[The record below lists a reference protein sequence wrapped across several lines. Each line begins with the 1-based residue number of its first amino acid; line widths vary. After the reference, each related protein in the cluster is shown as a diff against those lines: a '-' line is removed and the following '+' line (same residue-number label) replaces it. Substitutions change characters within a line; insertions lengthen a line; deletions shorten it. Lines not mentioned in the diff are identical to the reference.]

1 MPKVRH
7 LRLGTGC
14 SLRLSKIWPA
24 NLTPLFPNL
33 IVLNVCD
40 SSFKKL
46 ISLEKLATLEI
57 FHLLMHLWTSFR
69 SIAKKNPGRKLPD
82 KGREL
87 PEQTQGVFWVSRE
100 TPRKKT
106 PRENPSRRNTHGNKT
121 PKGRNSGKKNFPGE
135 TPQSTSRNIREETQE
150 VTTWVI
156 PRDTTR
162 DVNCDWCG
170 EWGAACT
177 LI

>member
-121 PKGRNSGKKNFPGE
+121 PKGRNSGKKTFREKLPNPQVEISGKKLRKWLRELFRE
-135 TPQSTSRNIREETQE
+135 TLREM
-150 VTTWVI
+150 WIVI
-156 PRDTTR
+156 G
-162 DVNCDWCG
+162 VG
-170 EWGAACT
+170 SGAP
-177 LI
+177 LVL